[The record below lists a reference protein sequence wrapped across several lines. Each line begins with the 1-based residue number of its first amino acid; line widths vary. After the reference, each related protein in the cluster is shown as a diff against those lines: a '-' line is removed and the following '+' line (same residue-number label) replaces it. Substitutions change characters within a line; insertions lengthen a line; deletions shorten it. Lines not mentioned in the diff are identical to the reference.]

1 MNLDNLTH
9 TSGEWLRGTGPESD
23 IVISSRIRLARN
35 LAAFPFTNRASAY
48 QKAEIEHLLR
58 DRVAKLDLEPPLT
71 YFHLPGLAPLDRQ
84 FLVERQLISR
94 ELAAA
99 EGPRGVALGPQE
111 TVSLMV
117 NEEDHLRLQVM
128 RSGFT
133 LDETWQE
140 IDRIDDLLEQKIS
153 YAFSEEFGY
162 LTACP
167 TNVGTGMRASVML
180 HLPVLVLTKHIE
192 KVFRA
197 LQKINLAVRGLYGEG
212 SRASGHFY
220 QISNQVTLGKSETT
234 ILNEIHG
241 VIPQIITYERQ
252 ARQSWLRDNRQ
263 GLQDKVARA
272 HGTLCSATMMTS
284 EETMELLSYVR
295 LGINLGL
302 IGELTIPTINEL
314 FIQTQPAHLQK
325 LMGETLDGEARNA
338 ARARYLR
345 TRLREA
351 GAHPNSRRPAA
362 LSEPRP
368 PGSGCRTAP

>member
-9 TSGEWLRGTGPESD
+9 TSGEWLRGSGPESD

-35 LAAFPFTNRASAY
+35 LAAFPFTNRASPG
-48 QKAEIEHLLR
+48 QKAEIEALLR
-58 DRVAKLDLEPPLT
+58 DRVGKLELEPKLGYVNVPTLSS
-71 YFHLPGLAPLDRQ
+71 LDRQ

-99 EGPRGVALGPQE
+99 DGPRGVALGPQE
-111 TVSLMV
+111 TVSLMI

-133 LDETWQE
+133 LDEAWQE
-140 IDRIDDLLEQKIS
+140 IDRVDDLLEQRVT

-180 HLPVLVLTKHIE
+180 HLPALEYTKQIE

-220 QISNQVTLGKSETT
+220 QISNQVTLGKSETA
-234 ILNEIHG
+234 ILNEIHS

-252 ARQSWLRDNRQ
+252 ARTSWLRDNRQ
-263 GLQDKVARA
+263 GLQDKIARA

-295 LGINLGL
+295 LGINLNL
-302 IGELTIPTINEL
+302 IDDITIPTVNEL
-314 FIQTQPAHLQK
+314 FIHTQPAHLQK
-325 LMGETLDGEARNA
+325 LMGASLDGEERNA

-345 TRLREA
+345 ARLRSA
-351 GAHPNSRRPAA
+351 GASTN
-362 LSEPRP
+362 
-368 PGSGCRTAP
+368 

>member
-23 IVISSRIRLARN
+23 IVISSRVRLARN
-35 LAAFPFTNRASAY
+35 LAAFPFTNRASAH
-48 QKAEIEHLLR
+48 QKAEIEAMLR
-58 DRVAKLDLEPPLT
+58 ERIGKLDLEPRLD
-71 YFHLPGLAPLDRQ
+71 YINLPTLSPLDRQ

-94 ELAAA
+94 ELATT

-128 RSGFT
+128 RSGFA
-133 LDETWQE
+133 LDEAWQG
-140 IDRIDDLLEQKIS
+140 IDKVDDLLEQRIT

-180 HLPVLVLTKHIE
+180 HLPALVLTKQIE

-212 SRASGHFY
+212 SRASGDFY

-234 ILNEIHG
+234 ILAEIRE

-252 ARQSWLRDNRQ
+252 ARSTLVRESRQ
-263 GLQDKVARA
+263 ALQDRVSRA
-272 HGTLCSATMMTS
+272 FGTLCSATMMTS
-284 EETMELLSYVR
+284 EETMDLLSSVR
-295 LGINLGL
+295 LGINLSL
-302 IGELTIPTINEL
+302 LEDITIPTVNEL
-314 FIQTQPAHLQK
+314 FIHTQPAHLQK
-325 LMGETLDGEARNA
+325 LMGAPLDGEERNS

-345 TRLREA
+345 SRLRE
-351 GAHPNSRRPAA
+351 G
-362 LSEPRP
+362 
-368 PGSGCRTAP
+368 GSHLN